1 MNEAALSVDLAG
13 IRMKN
18 PVMVASGTF
27 GYGRECKEELL
38 SSLGAVVVKA
48 TTLKPKDGN
57 PPPRLWE
64 TPAGVLNSIGLQNP
78 GVERFLRE
86 HLPWLSSKGVTVIC
100 NIAGETQEE
109 YAELATRLDGAPGLS
124 GLEINVSCPNVKRGG
139 MAFCQDAKSLQGLVE
154 CVKARTRLP
163 VLVKMTP
170 LGDIAHMARVAVGAG
185 ADGLSLINTVPAM
198 AIDIWARRP
207 ALGAT
212 TGGLSGP
219 AIRPIA
225 VRAVWLCRQ
234 AVGVPIVGI
243 GGIASWE
250 DALEFILAGATA
262 VAVGSAMFRDPD
274 APLKVLDGL
283 SRYVKKE
290 GVGSIG
296 ELVGGAHGPL
306 GCCPGCRAH

>member
-1 MNEAALSVDLAG
+1 MNESALNIDLAG
-13 IRMKN
+13 IKMKN

-27 GYGRECKEELL
+27 GYGRDYKQEIL

-48 TTLKPKDGN
+48 TTLKSKKGN
-57 PPPRLWE
+57 PPPRVWE

-78 GVERFLRE
+78 GVEPFLQE
-86 HLPWLSSKGVTVIC
+86 HLPWLSSRGATVIC

-124 GLEINVSCPNVKRGG
+124 GLEVNVSCPNVRQGG
-139 MAFCQDAKSLQGLVE
+139 MAFSQDAKSLQGVVE
-154 CVKARTRLP
+154 CVRARTRLP

-170 LGDIAHMARVAVGAG
+170 LGDIALMARVAVEAG

-207 ALGAT
+207 ALGAM

-225 VRAVWLCRQ
+225 VRMVWLCRQ
-234 AVGVPIVGI
+234 AVDVPIVGM
-243 GGIASWE
+243 GGIASWG

-274 APLKVLDGL
+274 VPLKVIDGL
-283 SRYVKKE
+283 SGYMEKE

-296 ELVGGAHGPL
+296 ELVGSAQGSLSG
-306 GCCPGCRAH
+306 CPGC